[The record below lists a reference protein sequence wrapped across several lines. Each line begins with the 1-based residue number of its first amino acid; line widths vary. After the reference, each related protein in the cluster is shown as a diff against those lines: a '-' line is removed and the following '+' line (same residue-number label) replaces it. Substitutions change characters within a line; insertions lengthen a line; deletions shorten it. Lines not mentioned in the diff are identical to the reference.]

1 MLYLDNTESGI
12 SLLVVQ
18 RTFSQ
23 PRIAG
28 SHEKMES
35 EAIETRQKQMDLLI
49 KGACKKMRGTKQFLG
64 GSF

>member
-12 SLLVVQ
+12 SLLVVEQ

-23 PRIAG
+23 PKIAG

-35 EAIETRQKQMDLLI
+35 EEIETRQKQMDLLI
-49 KGACKKMRGTKQFLG
+49 RSM
-64 GSF
+64 